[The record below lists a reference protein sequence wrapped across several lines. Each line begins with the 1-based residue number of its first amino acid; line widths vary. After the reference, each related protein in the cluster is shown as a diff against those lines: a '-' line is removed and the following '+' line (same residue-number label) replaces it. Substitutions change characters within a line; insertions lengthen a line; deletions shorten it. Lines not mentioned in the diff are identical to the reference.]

1 MFCVYEPFPD
11 GWNRVRITNI
21 KPKLVGSENV
31 LATFV
36 RNQDGAEKMFYIFLN
51 NTTLVKALIL
61 KTLGAE
67 GLNRDI
73 EEEELKDKEI
83 MIFLQPK
90 ASYQIITTIMGC
102 EEDDE
107 EYNNVPI
114 DLL

>member
-1 MFCVYEPFPD
+1 MFCVHEPFPD
-11 GWNRVRITNI
+11 GWNLVRISNV

-31 LATFV
+31 LALFV
-36 RNQDGAEKMFYIFLN
+36 RNQDGVEKMFYIFLN
-51 NTTLVKALIL
+51 NTTLVRALVL
-61 KTLGAE
+61 KTIGTE
-67 GLNRDI
+67 GLNRGI

-107 EYNNVPI
+107 E
-114 DLL
+114 

>member
-1 MFCVYEPFPD
+1 
-11 GWNRVRITNI
+11 
-21 KPKLVGSENV
+21 
-31 LATFV
+31 
-36 RNQDGAEKMFYIFLN
+36 
-51 NTTLVKALIL
+51 
-61 KTLGAE
+61 
-67 GLNRDI
+67 
-73 EEEELKDKEI
+73 